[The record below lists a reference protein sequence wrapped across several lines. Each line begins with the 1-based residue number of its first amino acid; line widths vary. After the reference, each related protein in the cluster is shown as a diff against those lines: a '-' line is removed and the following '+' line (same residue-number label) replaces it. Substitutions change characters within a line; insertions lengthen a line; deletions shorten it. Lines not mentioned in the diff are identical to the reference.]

1 MIESIQN
8 MKVVVL
14 GAARSGLAAAKLL
27 KAKGASVY
35 VSDIAPVQKMKE
47 AKNYLEGLGV
57 PFEFGVHSEQVY
69 VSEMVV
75 LSPGIPPSSDIVQSF
90 KARNIPVFSELEVA
104 SWYCNAAI
112 IAVTG
117 SNGKTTTTT
126 ILGEMLKTTYKDTV
140 VAGNIGSP
148 LSLYVKDDLSTP
160 WAAVEVSSF
169 QLETT
174 DSFHPKIVMLL
185 NLSPNHLD
193 WYDSYDS
200 YIDAK
205 MRILNNLDQND
216 FVIYNSD
223 DDVLSKRISGSTASL
238 LNFSLTDQTTNGYI
252 KDSTLILNDKSVI
265 ETHDISIRGQHNYA
279 NALAAGL
286 AAQLAGIP
294 ETGIAKVLRQF
305 RGVPHRLE
313 LVATISGVQ
322 LINDSKATTL
332 ESLAAALHSF
342 DQKII
347 LIAGGKDKGAD
358 FDTIRELLVQK
369 VRHVIL
375 VGQASRK
382 MYASWHHSVPIERAT
397 SLDEAV
403 LLALE
408 QANDGDYIVFSPA
421 CSSFDMFKDYEHRG
435 DSFKNIVNN
444 LKRKYETQ

>member
-1 MIESIQN
+1 MIGSIQN
-8 MKVVVL
+8 KKVVVL

-27 KAKGASVY
+27 KNKGASVY
-35 VSDIAPVQKMKE
+35 VSDNAPEDKMQQ
-47 AKNYLEGLGV
+47 AKKILEGLGV

-69 VSEMVV
+69 QSEMVV
-75 LSPGIPPSSDIVQSF
+75 LSPGIPPSSEILHNVRS
-90 KARNIPVFSELEVA
+90 RNIPVFSEIEVA

-126 ILGEMLKTTYKDTV
+126 MLGEMLRTTYEDV
-140 VAGNIGSP
+140 IVAGNIGSP
-148 LSLYVKDDLSTP
+148 LSLYVVDKVSTP

-174 DSFHPKIVMLL
+174 ESFHPKIVLLL

-200 YIDAK
+200 YINAK
-205 MRILNNLDQND
+205 MRILNNLNQDD

-223 DDVLSKRISGSTASL
+223 DAILSERVSETTARL
-238 LNFSLTDQTTNGYI
+238 LNFSLTDQSSNGHL

-265 ETHDISIRGQHNYA
+265 DTHDISIRGQHNYA

-286 AAQLAGIP
+286 AAQLAGIS
-294 ETGIAKVLRQF
+294 EMKMAQVLQQF

-313 LVATISGVQ
+313 HVATISGIH

-332 ESLAAALHSF
+332 ESLAAALRSF
-342 DQKII
+342 DRKII

-358 FDTIRELLVQK
+358 FDIIRELLIQH
-369 VRHVIL
+369 VRHAVLI
-375 VGQASRK
+375 GQASEK
-382 MYASWHHSVPIERAT
+382 MYTSWHKSLPIQRADT
-397 SLDEAV
+397 LDEAV
-403 LLALE
+403 VMALK
-408 QANDGDYIVFSPA
+408 QANDDEYIVFSPA
-421 CSSFDMFKDYEHRG
+421 CSSFDMFNDYEHRG
-435 DSFKNIVNN
+435 DSFKKIVHN